1 MARSVPVHGVAP
13 LPPAEQ
19 QKPQECN
26 AAPAYP
32 RVRRHWTPRVDVVL
46 LAGAFALTAGA
57 KLLAARNYEVPLTT
71 AALGAVVLSDVSFFL
86 AAAAG
91 VMLLPRG
98 AGRRWSALVATLI
111 GIALA
116 AWAMLNAA
124 WLVITGVQLQVGALA
139 VILRHPS
146 EFWPTVRQHVAGR
159 PLLVALIA
167 LGGVAGL
174 VWAAWQVAQP
184 GGEVSRWK
192 RRIWRAAVAGLL
204 ALACGL
210 GQRAVSHLG
219 MIPSVGEALT
229 YSSHWEALTGA
240 LGIRSEG
247 DGLDG
252 AERVVARRGERRVR
266 LPDAA
271 RGAPPNV
278 VLVLLE
284 SVSYKAREA
293 GTPEFAAMPVLAGL
307 AAAGAEFANTR
318 VPVSQTGKAFWTV
331 LSGTTPDV
339 YSDFAE
345 ALLVDEPYEGL
356 PTLLGR
362 LGHRSAFFE
371 MSKGSFECAPG
382 LFANFGFDWAWFREN
397 LEDPTADLGYLAGD
411 DFRLLDPAFEWVRG
425 VGGPFFLM
433 LITSATHDP
442 YEVPAWF
449 EAPAT
454 GGDHAKYVQTLR
466 YTDAFL
472 GELLRRLDEQGLRD
486 DTLLCVLGDHGDS
499 FRAESRKN
507 RWVPYEEVLRVP
519 WIIRWPGHVS
529 AGARYDWP
537 CSQLDVAP
545 TLLTLMGFDVSAAEF
560 DGRDARTPA
569 DPARRLHFASWYP
582 GSPAGYVEGVRK
594 YVYWPQS
601 GRVFAFDLAG
611 DPLERDGVA
620 MDGAAR
626 EQVISEVQS
635 WTRASYLSFPATRFR
650 KQFLYEHWWAFSSG
664 RYGRAYYVP

>member
-1 MARSVPVHGVAP
+1 MPSAERQTVPQRGVAP
-13 LPPAEQ
+13 PAGR
-19 QKPQECN
+19 
-26 AAPAYP
+26 AWHGWVP
-32 RVRRHWTPRVDVVL
+32 RLDALL
-46 LAGAFALTAGA
+46 LAGAFALTVGA
-57 KLLAARNYEVPLTT
+57 KVLAARNYAVTLRGT
-71 AALGAVVLSDVSFFL
+71 ALGAVILSDVCFFL
-86 AAAAG
+86 GVAAV

-98 AGRRWSALVATLI
+98 AGRHWSALTTTLI
-111 GIALA
+111 AGTLA
-116 AWAMLNAA
+116 IWSVLNAA
-124 WLVITGVQLQVGALA
+124 WLLITGVQLQLGALC
-139 VILRHPS
+139 VVLQYPS
-146 EFWPTVRQHVAGR
+146 EFWPTVRQHVVGR
-159 PLLVALIA
+159 PLLVALVG
-167 LGGVAGL
+167 LGGLAGF
-174 VWAAWQVAQP
+174 VGAGWQIARP
-184 GGEVSRWK
+184 RGIVSRL
-192 RRIWRAAVAGLL
+192 RRRLWRAAAAGVL
-204 ALACGL
+204 AAVCGL

-229 YSSHWEALTGA
+229 YSSHWEALVAA
-240 LGIRSEG
+240 LGVSFEG
-247 DGLDG
+247 DGLDS
-252 AERVVARRGERRVR
+252 AARVMPHRGERRVR
-266 LPDAA
+266 LPEVAG
-271 RGAPPNV
+271 GAPPNV

-293 GTPEFAAMPVLAGL
+293 GTPEFAAMPVLGGL
-307 AAAGAEFANTR
+307 TAEGVEFTNTR

-362 LGHRSAFFE
+362 LGQRSAFFE

-397 LEDPTADLGYLAGD
+397 LEDQTADLGYLAGD
-411 DFRLLDPAFEWVRG
+411 DFRLLDPAFDWLRR

-449 EAPAT
+449 EPPAT

-472 GELLRRLDEQGLRD
+472 GELLRRLEQQGLRD

-519 WIIRWPGHVS
+519 WVIRWPGHVP
-529 AGARYDWP
+529 AGTRYDWP

-545 TLLTLMGFDVSAAEF
+545 TLLTLLGFDVSAAGF
-560 DGRDARTPA
+560 DGRDALTA
-569 DPARRLHFASWYP
+569 SDPARRLYFSSWYP
-582 GSPAGYVEGVRK
+582 GSPSGYVEAGHK
-594 YVYWPQS
+594 FVYWPQG

-611 DPLERDGVA
+611 DPLEREGVTVE
-620 MDGAAR
+620 GPAR
-626 EQVISEVQS
+626 EQVIADVLS

-650 KQFLYEHWWAFSSG
+650 KQFLYDHWWAFSSG